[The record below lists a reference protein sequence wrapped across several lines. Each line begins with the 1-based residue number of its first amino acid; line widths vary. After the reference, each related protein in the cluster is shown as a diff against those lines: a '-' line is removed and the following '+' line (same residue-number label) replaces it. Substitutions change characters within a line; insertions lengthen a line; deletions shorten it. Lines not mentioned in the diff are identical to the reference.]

1 MILQT
6 QGLGIDFKKGK
17 SMRFPDLLL
26 VKGETLLIH
35 GPSGCG
41 KTSLLHLLCGLI
53 TPTQGIVEILNQNIH
68 KLSKFELDYFRGQ
81 HIGICLQKPI
91 FIKSLSVLENLI
103 LARQLAGKNKDIKIV
118 SSWLEKFN
126 LLSLKNRKTF
136 SLSLGEQQ
144 RLMFIRALVTEPDL
158 ILADE
163 PTSSLDDV
171 NAEMIAEV
179 LMTSCRDQKTS
190 LVVVSH
196 DSRLK
201 TKFSNQIILQ

>member
-6 QGLGIDFKKGK
+6 HGLGIDFKNGK

-53 TPTQGIVEILNQNIH
+53 TPTHGSVEILNQNIH
-68 KLSKFELDYFRGQ
+68 NLSKFELDYFRGQ

>member
-6 QGLGIDFKKGK
+6 HGLGIDFKNGK

-53 TPTQGIVEILNQNIH
+53 TPTHGSVEILNQNIH
-68 KLSKFELDYFRGQ
+68 NLSKFELDYFRGQ

-91 FIKSLSVLENLI
+91 FIKSLTVLENLI

>member
-6 QGLGIDFKKGK
+6 QGLGIDFKNGK

-68 KLSKFELDYFRGQ
+68 NLSKFELDNFRGQ

>member
-6 QGLGIDFKKGK
+6 QGLGIDFKNGK

-53 TPTQGIVEILNQNIH
+53 TPTLGIVEILNQNIH
-68 KLSKFELDYFRGQ
+68 NLSKFELDYFRGQ

-91 FIKSLSVLENLI
+91 FIKSLSVLENLF

>member
-6 QGLGIDFKKGK
+6 QGLGIDFKNGK

-68 KLSKFELDYFRGQ
+68 NLSKFELDYFRGQ

>member
-6 QGLGIDFKKGK
+6 QGLGIDFKNGK

-68 KLSKFELDYFRGQ
+68 NLSKFELDYFRGQ

-144 RLMFIRALVTEPDL
+144 RLMFIRALVSRASGAMNRVPGSCCAWPAAML
-158 ILADE
+158 IPVAG
-163 PTSSLDDV
+163 S
-171 NAEMIAEV
+171 
-179 LMTSCRDQKTS
+179 
-190 LVVVSH
+190 
-196 DSRLK
+196 
-201 TKFSNQIILQ
+201 